1 MLANIK
7 WKLKHLDLLEP
18 QSEWRCGP
26 VTNVDSDENEI
37 ETVPHFFPV
46 KKTQMI
52 IRSVER
58 RHLPW

>member
-1 MLANIK
+1 M
-7 WKLKHLDLLEP
+7 
-18 QSEWRCGP
+18 GP